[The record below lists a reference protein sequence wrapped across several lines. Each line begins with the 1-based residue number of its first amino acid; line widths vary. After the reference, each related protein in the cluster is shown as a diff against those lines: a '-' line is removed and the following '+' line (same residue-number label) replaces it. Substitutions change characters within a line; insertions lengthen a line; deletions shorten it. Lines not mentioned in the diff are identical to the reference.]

1 MLFNKLGIYLVFL
14 CSAILGNPVVAQEF
28 PNKPIRM
35 VVGFPPGGGIDQLAR
50 VLAEGMSSQLGQN
63 IVVDNKP
70 GAGTAIA
77 SAEIMRAPN
86 DGYTIGLG
94 NVGQFSVLEHI
105 SKQPIVDLPN
115 KLTPIGQVGYAP
127 LALFVPATLNVN
139 STSEYLNLLRSQPD
153 ALSYASGGNGQI
165 THLAFEMLKSEAQ
178 VKIQHIPYKG
188 SGPALIDLMA
198 GRVVGM
204 IDALGAGMP
213 HVKSGKLKVLAL
225 TAADRAPE
233 FQTIPTFK
241 EAGLKNYV
249 VTGWQGMVAP
259 LNTPTAVV
267 QKLNR
272 ALNETLNKKEIR
284 EKMIGLGYYPTPTT
298 PDQFGVFMKAESVR
312 WGALCKELK
321 IEAD

>member
-1 MLFNKLGIYLVFL
+1 MQFKKLGIYLTL
-14 CSAILGNPVVAQEF
+14 LGGAIFGNPIGAQEF

-63 IVVDNKP
+63 IIVDNKP

-77 SAEIMRAPN
+77 SAEIIRAPN

-127 LALFVPATLNVN
+127 LALFVPTTLNVN
-139 STSEYLNLLRSQPD
+139 STSEYLNLLKSQPN

-321 IEAD
+321 IESD

>member
-1 MLFNKLGIYLVFL
+1 MRFKKIGICLALLG
-14 CSAILGNPVVAQEF
+14 SAILGQSAFAQEF

-50 VLAEGMSSQLGQN
+50 VLAEGMSGQLGQN

-77 SAEIMRAPN
+77 TAEIMRAPN

-105 SKQPIVDLPN
+105 SKQPIVDLPS
-115 KLTPIGQVGYAP
+115 KLAPIGQVGYAP

-139 STSEYLNLLRSQPD
+139 STSEYLNLLKSQPN
-153 ALSYASGGNGQI
+153 AFSYASGGNGQI
-165 THLAFEMLKSEAQ
+165 THLAFEMLKAEAQ

-241 EAGLKNYV
+241 ESGLKNYV

-259 LNTPTAVV
+259 LGTPPAVV

-272 ALNETLNKKEIR
+272 TLNEVLNKKEIR
-284 EKMIGLGYYPTPTT
+284 DKMIGLGYYPTPTT
-298 PDQFGVFMKAESVR
+298 AEQFGGFMKAESIR

>member
-1 MLFNKLGIYLVFL
+1 MYFKKLRNFFLV
-14 CSAILGNPVVAQEF
+14 SALVILALPVGAQEF

-35 VVGFPPGGGIDQLAR
+35 VIGFPPGGGIDQLAR

-63 IVVDNKP
+63 ILVDNKP

-77 SAEIMRAPN
+77 STEVMRATN

-105 SKQPIVDLPN
+105 SKQPIVDLPG
-115 KLTPIGQVGYAP
+115 KLAPIGQVGYAP

-139 STSEYLNLLRSQPD
+139 SVTEYLNLLKSQPNVF
-153 ALSYASGGNGQI
+153 SYGSGGNGQI

-178 VKIQHIPYKG
+178 IKIQHIPYKG
-188 SGPALIDLMA
+188 SGPALIDLIA

-204 IDALGAGMP
+204 IDALGSGMP

-225 TAADRAPE
+225 TAAERAPE
-233 FQTIPTFK
+233 FQTLPTFK
-241 EAGLKNYV
+241 ESGLKNYV

-259 LNTPTAVV
+259 LGTPTAVI
-267 QKLNR
+267 QKLNQ
-272 ALNETLNKKEIR
+272 ALNNTLNKKEIR
-284 EKMIGLGYYPTPTT
+284 EKMISLGYYPTPTSAE
-298 PDQFGVFMKAESVR
+298 QFGTFMRTESLR
-312 WGALCKELK
+312 WGDLCRGLK

>member
-1 MLFNKLGIYLVFL
+1 MPIKKLRFYLVL
-14 CSAILGNPVVAQEF
+14 LSSVILGNPVLAQDF

-63 IVVDNKP
+63 IIVDNKP
-70 GAGTAIA
+70 GAGAAIA

-105 SKQPIVDLPN
+105 SKQPIIDLPN

-127 LALFVPATLNVN
+127 LALFVPATLNAN
-139 STSEYLNLLRSQPD
+139 STADYLNLLKTQPNVF
-153 ALSYASGGNGQI
+153 SYGSGGNGQI

-225 TAADRAPE
+225 TAAERAPE
-233 FQTIPTFK
+233 FQTISTFK

-259 LNTPTAVV
+259 LGTPTPVL

-284 EKMIGLGYYPTPTT
+284 EKMIVLGYYPTPTT
-298 PDQFGVFMKAESVR
+298 SQEFGVFMKAESVR
-312 WGALCKELK
+312 WGALCKELN
-321 IEAD
+321 IESD

>member
-1 MLFNKLGIYLVFL
+1 MRFIQPLLICVLSLG
-14 CSAILGNPVVAQEF
+14 AILPSSFAQSNY
-28 PNKPIRM
+28 PNKPINFI
-35 VVGFPPGGGIDQLAR
+35 VPYGAGGGADSRSRQIALK
-50 VLAEGMSSQLGQN
+50 MSVILKQP
-63 IVVDNKP
+63 IIVDNKP

-77 SAEIMRAPN
+77 SAEIIRAPN

-139 STSEYLNLLRSQPD
+139 STSEYLNLLKSQPNT
-153 ALSYASGGNGQI
+153 LSYASGGNGQI

-284 EKMIGLGYYPTPTT
+284 EKMIGLGYYPTPTS

-321 IEAD
+321 IESD